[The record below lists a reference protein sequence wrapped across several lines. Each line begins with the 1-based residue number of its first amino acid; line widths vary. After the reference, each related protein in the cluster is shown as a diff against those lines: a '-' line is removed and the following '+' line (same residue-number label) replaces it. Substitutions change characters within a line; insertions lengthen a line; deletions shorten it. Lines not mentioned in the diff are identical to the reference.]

1 MADRP
6 MKVGMRVEVAGKGL
20 VGTVA
25 YVGTTMFASGKWIGV
40 VLDEKKGKNN
50 GTVQGKKYFNC
61 DDGFG
66 IFVRQSQLNVLEDQ
80 SGGSASTPSTPSQ
93 EEKSVAKRTPG
104 SRAPRP
110 RSTAFETPRASRGSR
125 ENLERQP
132 FRFKSIPQRKTPSS
146 SSKTPARSASSSE
159 LKTSKTANSDQPKKS
174 KKSPTSS
181 NLEETIK
188 EMKSPTQPS
197 KDSAKSKESTP
208 LSTPASTPVGPTG
221 PTQAEMDEKDRE
233 IGELKA
239 KNKDLEEKLDTIK
252 VKRLEDKG
260 KLKEFEKSKIEI
272 QKLQEFKSKMQEAKN
287 DLEKQLKEAKKEAK
301 EALDAKEQFEEE
313 MKDVTETIEIATLDK
328 EMAEEKCEAQ
338 QMEIDQLKEKLDE
351 AQTDLELLKN
361 EIATSGTE
369 GAATSFQVKQMEEQN
384 NRLRDAL
391 VKMRDLSQ
399 SEKQENQKLQKEI
412 DKSNS
417 QLKTLSQ
424 QKEKLSKAVEEAEAT
439 VDELKEQVDAALG
452 AEEMVEHLT
461 ERNLQQEERIQELEE
476 QVGDLEA
483 MHEMDEEMQESARDN
498 EIEMREEIDM
508 ANSKVREFQRKLEA
522 SQEMIADL
530 QQTINKYRDL
540 TTQLREKNEDLA
552 EQTAEMGKQE
562 PTTPVETFDFKTKFA
577 EVKAHAKQIDM
588 ELRKLEVQQANQH
601 VNLLCAFMPDNFH
614 RRGGDHDCI
623 QVLLLIPRMVC
634 KAQLLADQVR
644 DKHIDSIEE
653 QLYGPEGGDDDDD
666 EGDSQFEIPQ
676 GGLDRAQVVRSHVGE
691 QLGFANHLIY
701 SLAIFQSI
709 LHKYDKALNSCS
721 VELYMKVG
729 TLYPEMA
736 LHERALDHLIDL
748 LKKDQLDETVSMEAL
763 NKAIAFYQ
771 AARDYLESQ
780 KRPKHLY
787 SVHLMNEVVDC
798 TTLLGDHLRIT
809 SAAQDSVQTDL
820 NRLKV
825 LLHPGQETSDFAIL
839 LKDLETSNG
848 DCRQFAK
855 KIKRH
860 MPGEE
865 SSRTLSFGQ
874 EVHVQDSLADCA
886 KHLDRLVRCLQDIT
900 AGAMSQ
906 AALLGDNEGIQAK
919 KLEEL
924 AFKVSDQVYGK
935 DDTGPFEAMRMSFS
949 LLIIAMNKL
958 STAMMEGE
966 YDFQG
971 PPEPKD
977 TRPYAVHFL
986 RPSATG
992 PKPQPPVAIRAT
1004 KVKGEILDS
1013 EGMGLKLEDR
1023 ETVIR
1028 ELKKSLKIKSEELS
1042 ETNVRIGLLEK
1053 KLDNANKES
1062 DSKTEYLKVQLEETN
1077 EALRKKEE
1085 EFERTMDALQADIDS
1100 LEAEKAELKLRM
1112 NQMSKRSL
1120 LEGLTRHQ
1128 AAPSGIAAVVA
1139 GAASGSD
1146 VVPGDVSWGEG
1157 MGSPTS
1163 PVVPMTT
1170 GQTLVRDS
1178 PLLLQQ
1184 IDALKVALHHVK
1196 QENFRLQAQKMN
1208 AQLASL
1214 PPLKVPKKPTG
1225 LISRTGLVQVEG
1237 GGGDAAPSRNKL
1249 SELTR
1254 KTDKL
1259 LTDLFHMSACPK
1271 VVDIS
1276 QRKPGTVPV
1285 LEKATPAHQL
1295 AQSTARIQAMQ
1306 KAADQLHN
1314 EVQALV
1320 AAQHKGGQVK
1330 GDFAAFSS
1338 PELAKALEEK
1348 ENSICVGK
1356 ISLPSSEKG
1365 LFSVHLQPKHLREI
1379 HSKFIS

>member
-25 YVGTTMFASGKWIGV
+25 YIGTTMFASGKWVGV

-61 DDGFG
+61 DDGYG

-93 EEKSVAKRTPG
+93 EEKPVSKRTPG

-146 SSKTPARSASSSE
+146 SSKT
-159 LKTSKTANSDQPKKS
+159 SKTANSDQQTKKS

-197 KDSAKSKESTP
+197 KDSSKSKESTP
-208 LSTPASTPVGPTG
+208 LSTPASTPVGPT
-221 PTQAEMDEKDRE
+221 PAEMESANRE
-233 IGELKA
+233 IGELNA
-239 KNKDLEEKLDTIK
+239 KVKDLEEKLDTIK

-301 EALDAKEQFEEE
+301 EALDEKEQFEEE

-338 QMEIDQLKEKLDE
+338 QLEIDQLREKLEE

-412 DKSNS
+412 DKTNS
-417 QLKTLSQ
+417 QLKTLTQ
-424 QKEKLSKAVEEAEAT
+424 QKEKLSKEVEETEAT

-552 EQTAEMGKQE
+552 EQTAELGKQE

-644 DKHIDSIEE
+644 DKHESIQE
-653 QLYGPEGGDDDDD
+653 QLYGPE
-666 EGDSQFEIPQ
+666 EGEEGESQQFELPQ
-676 GGLDRAQVVRSHVGE
+676 GGLDRTQVVRSHVGE

-721 VELYMKVG
+721 MELYMKVG

-771 AARDYLESQ
+771 AARDYLEAQ

-992 PKPQPPVAIRAT
+992 PKPQPPVAIRAM

-1053 KLDNANKES
+1053 KLDNATKES

-1146 VVPGDVSWGEG
+1146 VVTGDVSWVEG
-1157 MGSPTS
+1157 VGSPTS

-1184 IDALKVALHHVK
+1184 IDVLKVALHHVK

-1214 PPLKVPKKPTG
+1214 PPLKVPKKPVG
-1225 LISRTGLVQVEG
+1225 LVSRTGLVQVEG
-1237 GGGDAAPSRNKL
+1237 GDAAPSRNKL
-1249 SELTR
+1249 GELTR

-1276 QRKPGTVPV
+1276 HRKPGTVPV
-1285 LEKATPAHQL
+1285 LEKSTPAHQL
-1295 AQSTARIQAMQ
+1295 AQNTARIQAMQ

-1320 AAQHKGGQVK
+1320 AAQRKGGQVK
-1330 GDFAAFSS
+1330 GDFAAFAS
-1338 PELAKALEEK
+1338 PELAKAMEEK
-1348 ENSICVGK
+1348 ENSVCVGRV
-1356 ISLPSSEKG
+1356 SLPSSEKG
-1365 LFSVHLQPKHLREI
+1365 LFSVHLHPKHLREI

>member
-25 YVGTTMFASGKWIGV
+25 YIGTTMFASGKWVGV

-61 DDGFG
+61 DDGYG

-93 EEKSVAKRTPG
+93 EEKPVSKRTPG

-125 ENLERQP
+125 ENLE
-132 FRFKSIPQRKTPSS
+132 
-146 SSKTPARSASSSE
+146 
-159 LKTSKTANSDQPKKS
+159 
-174 KKSPTSS
+174 
-181 NLEETIK
+181 
-188 EMKSPTQPS
+188 
-197 KDSAKSKESTP
+197 ESTP
-208 LSTPASTPVGPTG
+208 LSTPASTPVGPT
-221 PTQAEMDEKDRE
+221 PAEMESANRE
-233 IGELKA
+233 IGELNA
-239 KNKDLEEKLDTIK
+239 KVKDLEEKLDTIK

-301 EALDAKEQFEEE
+301 EALDEKEQFEEE

-338 QMEIDQLKEKLDE
+338 QLEIDQLREKLEE

-412 DKSNS
+412 DKTNS
-417 QLKTLSQ
+417 QLKTLTQ
-424 QKEKLSKAVEEAEAT
+424 QKEKLSKEVEETEAT

-552 EQTAEMGKQE
+552 EQTAELGKQE

-644 DKHIDSIEE
+644 DKHESIQE
-653 QLYGPEGGDDDDD
+653 QLYGPE
-666 EGDSQFEIPQ
+666 EGEEGESQQFELPQ
-676 GGLDRAQVVRSHVGE
+676 GGLDRTQVVRSHVGE

-721 VELYMKVG
+721 MELYMKVG

-771 AARDYLESQ
+771 AARDYLEAQ

-992 PKPQPPVAIRAT
+992 PKPQPPVAIRAM

-1053 KLDNANKES
+1053 KLDNATKES

-1146 VVPGDVSWGEG
+1146 VVTGDVSWVEG
-1157 MGSPTS
+1157 VGSPTS

-1184 IDALKVALHHVK
+1184 IDVLKVALHHVK

-1214 PPLKVPKKPTG
+1214 PPLKVPKKPVG
-1225 LISRTGLVQVEG
+1225 LVSRTGLVQVEG
-1237 GGGDAAPSRNKL
+1237 GDAAPSRNKL
-1249 SELTR
+1249 GELTR

-1276 QRKPGTVPV
+1276 HRKPGTVPV
-1285 LEKATPAHQL
+1285 LEKSTPAHQL
-1295 AQSTARIQAMQ
+1295 AQNTARIQAMQ

-1320 AAQHKGGQVK
+1320 AAQRKGGQVK
-1330 GDFAAFSS
+1330 GDFAAFAS
-1338 PELAKALEEK
+1338 PELAKAMEEK
-1348 ENSICVGK
+1348 ENSVCVGRV
-1356 ISLPSSEKG
+1356 SLPSSEKG
-1365 LFSVHLQPKHLREI
+1365 LFSVHLHPKHLREI

>member
-25 YVGTTMFASGKWIGV
+25 YVGTTMFASGKWVGV

-61 DDGFG
+61 DDGYG

-93 EEKSVAKRTPG
+93 EEKSVSKRTPG
-104 SRAPRP
+104 AR
-110 RSTAFETPRASRGSR
+110 AFETPRASRGSR
-125 ENLERQP
+125 ENLE
-132 FRFKSIPQRKTPSS
+132 
-146 SSKTPARSASSSE
+146 
-159 LKTSKTANSDQPKKS
+159 
-174 KKSPTSS
+174 
-181 NLEETIK
+181 
-188 EMKSPTQPS
+188 
-197 KDSAKSKESTP
+197 ESTP
-208 LSTPASTPVGPTG
+208 LSTPVSTPVG
-221 PTQAEMDEKDRE
+221 PTQAEMDEKDRN
-233 IGELKA
+233 IGELTA
-239 KNKDLEEKLDTIK
+239 KVKDLEEKLDTIK

-272 QKLQEFKSKMQEAKN
+272 QKLLEFKSKMQEAKN

-338 QMEIDQLKEKLDE
+338 QLEVDQLRERLEE

-412 DKSNS
+412 DKNNS
-417 QLKTLSQ
+417 QLKTLTQ
-424 QKEKLSKAVEEAEAT
+424 QKEKLSKEVEEAEAT

-530 QQTINKYRDL
+530 QQTITKYRDL

-552 EQTAEMGKQE
+552 EQTAELGKQE

-644 DKHIDSIEE
+644 DK
-653 QLYGPEGGDDDDD
+653 
-666 EGDSQFEIPQ
+666 FEIPQ

-736 LHERALDHLIDL
+736 MHERALDHLIDL
-748 LKKDQLDETVSMEAL
+748 LKKDQLDETVSMESL

-771 AARDYLESQ
+771 
-780 KRPKHLY
+780 HLY

-874 EVHVQDSLADCA
+874 EVQDSLADCA

-971 PPEPKD
+971 PPEPK
-977 TRPYAVHFL
+977 
-986 RPSATG
+986 
-992 PKPQPPVAIRAT
+992 PQPPVAIRAT

-1053 KLDNANKES
+1053 KLDNATKES

-1085 EFERTMDALQADIDS
+1085 EFERTMDALQGDIDS
-1100 LEAEKAELKLRM
+1100 LEAEKAELKLRL

-1139 GAASGSD
+1139 GAASGSG
-1146 VVPGDVSWGEG
+1146 V
-1157 MGSPTS
+1157 GSPTS
-1163 PVVPMTT
+1163 GVVPMTT

-1184 IDALKVALHHVK
+1184 IDVLRVALHHVK

-1208 AQLASL
+1208 AQLAGL
-1214 PPLKVPKKPTG
+1214 PPLKVPKKPVG

-1249 SELTR
+1249 GELTR

-1276 QRKPGTVPV
+1276 HRKPGTVPV

-1295 AQSTARIQAMQ
+1295 AQNTARIQAMQ

-1320 AAQHKGGQVK
+1320 AAQRKGGQVK
-1330 GDFAAFSS
+1330 GDFAAFTS
-1338 PELAKALEEK
+1338 PELAKAMEEK
-1348 ENSICVGK
+1348 ENCVCVGRV
-1356 ISLPSSEKG
+1356 SLPSVEKG
-1365 LFSVHLQPKHLREI
+1365 LFSVQLQPKHLREI

>member
-644 DKHIDSIEE
+644 DK
-653 QLYGPEGGDDDDD
+653 
-666 EGDSQFEIPQ
+666 QFEIPQ

-771 AARDYLESQ
+771 
-780 KRPKHLY
+780 HLY

-874 EVHVQDSLADCA
+874 EVQDSLADCA

-971 PPEPKD
+971 PPE
-977 TRPYAVHFL
+977 
-986 RPSATG
+986 

-1139 GAASGSD
+1139 GAASGS
-1146 VVPGDVSWGEG
+1146 G

>member
-125 ENLERQP
+125 ENLE
-132 FRFKSIPQRKTPSS
+132 
-146 SSKTPARSASSSE
+146 
-159 LKTSKTANSDQPKKS
+159 TSKTANSDQPKKS

-188 EMKSPTQPS
+188 EM
-197 KDSAKSKESTP
+197 KESTP

-644 DKHIDSIEE
+644 DK
-653 QLYGPEGGDDDDD
+653 
-666 EGDSQFEIPQ
+666 FEIPQ

-771 AARDYLESQ
+771 
-780 KRPKHLY
+780 HLY

>member
-25 YVGTTMFASGKWIGV
+25 YVGTTMFASGKWVGV

-61 DDGFG
+61 DDGYG

-93 EEKSVAKRTPG
+93 EEKSVSKRTPG
-104 SRAPRP
+104 ARAPRP

-125 ENLERQP
+125 ENLE
-132 FRFKSIPQRKTPSS
+132 
-146 SSKTPARSASSSE
+146 
-159 LKTSKTANSDQPKKS
+159 TSKTANSDQQTKKS

-181 NLEETIK
+181 NLDETIK
-188 EMKSPTQPS
+188 EM
-197 KDSAKSKESTP
+197 KESTP
-208 LSTPASTPVGPTG
+208 LSTPVSTPVG
-221 PTQAEMDEKDRE
+221 PTQAEMDEKDRN
-233 IGELKA
+233 IGELTA
-239 KNKDLEEKLDTIK
+239 KVKDLEEKLDTIK

-272 QKLQEFKSKMQEAKN
+272 QKLLEFKSKMQEAKN

-338 QMEIDQLKEKLDE
+338 QLEVDQLRERLEE

-412 DKSNS
+412 DKNNS
-417 QLKTLSQ
+417 QLKTLTQ
-424 QKEKLSKAVEEAEAT
+424 QKEKLSKEVEEAEAT

-530 QQTINKYRDL
+530 QQTITKYRDL

-552 EQTAEMGKQE
+552 EQTAELGKQE

-644 DKHIDSIEE
+644 DK
-653 QLYGPEGGDDDDD
+653 
-666 EGDSQFEIPQ
+666 FEIPQ

-736 LHERALDHLIDL
+736 MHERALDHLIDL
-748 LKKDQLDETVSMEAL
+748 LKKDQLDETVSMESL

-771 AARDYLESQ
+771 
-780 KRPKHLY
+780 HLY

-1053 KLDNANKES
+1053 KLDNATKES

-1085 EFERTMDALQADIDS
+1085 EFERTMDALQGDIDS
-1100 LEAEKAELKLRM
+1100 LEAEKAELKLRL

-1146 VVPGDVSWGEG
+1146 VVTGDISWGEG
-1157 MGSPTS
+1157 VGSPTS
-1163 PVVPMTT
+1163 GVVPMTT

-1184 IDALKVALHHVK
+1184 IDVLRVALHHVK

-1208 AQLASL
+1208 AQLAGL
-1214 PPLKVPKKPTG
+1214 PPLKVPKKPVG

-1249 SELTR
+1249 GELTR

-1276 QRKPGTVPV
+1276 HRKPGTVPV

-1295 AQSTARIQAMQ
+1295 AQNTARIQAMQ

-1320 AAQHKGGQVK
+1320 AAQRKGGQVK
-1330 GDFAAFSS
+1330 GDFAAFTS
-1338 PELAKALEEK
+1338 PELAKAMEEK
-1348 ENSICVGK
+1348 ENCVCVGRV
-1356 ISLPSSEKG
+1356 SLPSVEKG
-1365 LFSVHLQPKHLREI
+1365 LFSVQLQPKHLREI

>member
-666 EGDSQFEIPQ
+666 EGDSQQFEIPQ

-771 AARDYLESQ
+771 
-780 KRPKHLY
+780 HLY

-874 EVHVQDSLADCA
+874 EVQDSLADCA

>member
-125 ENLERQP
+125 ENLE
-132 FRFKSIPQRKTPSS
+132 SIPQRKTPSS

-666 EGDSQFEIPQ
+666 EGDSQQFEIPQ

>member
-125 ENLERQP
+125 ENLE
-132 FRFKSIPQRKTPSS
+132 SIPQRKTPSS
-146 SSKTPARSASSSE
+146 S
-159 LKTSKTANSDQPKKS
+159 
-174 KKSPTSS
+174 
-181 NLEETIK
+181 
-188 EMKSPTQPS
+188 
-197 KDSAKSKESTP
+197 SKESTP

-452 AEEMVEHLT
+452 AEEMVDAALGAEEMVEHLT

-530 QQTINKYRDL
+530 QQTITKYRDL

-644 DKHIDSIEE
+644 DK
-653 QLYGPEGGDDDDD
+653 
-666 EGDSQFEIPQ
+666 FEIPQ

-874 EVHVQDSLADCA
+874 EVQDSLADCA

-971 PPEPKD
+971 PPE
-977 TRPYAVHFL
+977 
-986 RPSATG
+986 

-1139 GAASGSD
+1139 GAASGS
-1146 VVPGDVSWGEG
+1146 G

-1214 PPLKVPKKPTG
+1214 PPLKVPKKPIG

>member
-125 ENLERQP
+125 ENLE
-132 FRFKSIPQRKTPSS
+132 SIPQRKTPSS
-146 SSKTPARSASSSE
+146 S
-159 LKTSKTANSDQPKKS
+159 
-174 KKSPTSS
+174 
-181 NLEETIK
+181 
-188 EMKSPTQPS
+188 
-197 KDSAKSKESTP
+197 SKESTP

-530 QQTINKYRDL
+530 QQTITKYRDL

-644 DKHIDSIEE
+644 DK
-653 QLYGPEGGDDDDD
+653 
-666 EGDSQFEIPQ
+666 QFEIPQ

-736 LHERALDHLIDL
+736 QHERALDHLIDL

>member
-104 SRAPRP
+104 SRA
-110 RSTAFETPRASRGSR
+110 FETPRASRGSR
-125 ENLERQP
+125 ENLE
-132 FRFKSIPQRKTPSS
+132 
-146 SSKTPARSASSSE
+146 
-159 LKTSKTANSDQPKKS
+159 TSKTANSDQPKKS

-188 EMKSPTQPS
+188 EM
-197 KDSAKSKESTP
+197 KESTP

-644 DKHIDSIEE
+644 DK
-653 QLYGPEGGDDDDD
+653 
-666 EGDSQFEIPQ
+666 FEIPQ

-771 AARDYLESQ
+771 
-780 KRPKHLY
+780 HLY

-874 EVHVQDSLADCA
+874 EVQDSLADCA

-971 PPEPKD
+971 PPE
-977 TRPYAVHFL
+977 
-986 RPSATG
+986 

-1139 GAASGSD
+1139 GAASGS
-1146 VVPGDVSWGEG
+1146 G

>member
-25 YVGTTMFASGKWIGV
+25 YVGTTMFASGKWVGV

-61 DDGFG
+61 DDGYG

-93 EEKSVAKRTPG
+93 EEKSVSKRTPG
-104 SRAPRP
+104 ARAPRP

-125 ENLERQP
+125 ENLE
-132 FRFKSIPQRKTPSS
+132 SIPQRKTPSS
-146 SSKTPARSASSSE
+146 SSKPPTRSASSTE
-159 LKTSKTANSDQPKKS
+159 LKTSKTANSDQQTKKS

-181 NLEETIK
+181 NLDETIK
-188 EMKSPTQPS
+188 EM
-197 KDSAKSKESTP
+197 KESTP
-208 LSTPASTPVGPTG
+208 LSTPVSTPVG
-221 PTQAEMDEKDRE
+221 PTQAEMDEKDRN
-233 IGELKA
+233 IGELTA
-239 KNKDLEEKLDTIK
+239 KVKDLEEKLDTIK

-272 QKLQEFKSKMQEAKN
+272 QKLLEFKSKMQEAKN

-338 QMEIDQLKEKLDE
+338 QLEVDQLRERLEE

-412 DKSNS
+412 DKNNS
-417 QLKTLSQ
+417 QLKTLTQ
-424 QKEKLSKAVEEAEAT
+424 QKEKLSKEVEEAEAT

-530 QQTINKYRDL
+530 QQTITKYRDL

-552 EQTAEMGKQE
+552 EQTAELGKQE

-644 DKHIDSIEE
+644 DK
-653 QLYGPEGGDDDDD
+653 
-666 EGDSQFEIPQ
+666 FEIPQ

-736 LHERALDHLIDL
+736 MHERALDHLIDL
-748 LKKDQLDETVSMEAL
+748 LKKDQLDETVSMESL

-771 AARDYLESQ
+771 
-780 KRPKHLY
+780 HLY

-971 PPEPKD
+971 PPEPK
-977 TRPYAVHFL
+977 
-986 RPSATG
+986 
-992 PKPQPPVAIRAT
+992 PQPPVAIRAT

-1053 KLDNANKES
+1053 KLDNATKES

-1085 EFERTMDALQADIDS
+1085 EFERTMDALQGDIDS
-1100 LEAEKAELKLRM
+1100 LEAEKAELKLRL

-1146 VVPGDVSWGEG
+1146 VVTGDISWGEG
-1157 MGSPTS
+1157 VGSPTS
-1163 PVVPMTT
+1163 GVVPMTT

-1184 IDALKVALHHVK
+1184 IDVLRVALHHVK

-1208 AQLASL
+1208 AQLAGL
-1214 PPLKVPKKPTG
+1214 PPLKVPKKPVG

-1249 SELTR
+1249 GELTR

-1276 QRKPGTVPV
+1276 HRKPGTVPV

-1295 AQSTARIQAMQ
+1295 AQNTARIQAMQ

-1320 AAQHKGGQVK
+1320 AAQRKGGQVK
-1330 GDFAAFSS
+1330 GDFAAFTS
-1338 PELAKALEEK
+1338 PELAKAMEEK
-1348 ENSICVGK
+1348 ENCVCVGRV
-1356 ISLPSSEKG
+1356 SLPSVEKG
-1365 LFSVHLQPKHLREI
+1365 LFSVQLQPKHLREI

>member
-644 DKHIDSIEE
+644 DK
-653 QLYGPEGGDDDDD
+653 
-666 EGDSQFEIPQ
+666 FEIPQ

-771 AARDYLESQ
+771 
-780 KRPKHLY
+780 HLY

-874 EVHVQDSLADCA
+874 EVQDSLADCA

-971 PPEPKD
+971 PPE
-977 TRPYAVHFL
+977 
-986 RPSATG
+986 

-1139 GAASGSD
+1139 GAASGS
-1146 VVPGDVSWGEG
+1146 G

>member
-125 ENLERQP
+125 ENLE
-132 FRFKSIPQRKTPSS
+132 SIPQRKTPSS

-188 EMKSPTQPS
+188 EM
-197 KDSAKSKESTP
+197 KESTP

-644 DKHIDSIEE
+644 DK
-653 QLYGPEGGDDDDD
+653 
-666 EGDSQFEIPQ
+666 FEIPQ

-771 AARDYLESQ
+771 
-780 KRPKHLY
+780 HLY

-971 PPEPKD
+971 PPE
-977 TRPYAVHFL
+977 
-986 RPSATG
+986 

>member
-666 EGDSQFEIPQ
+666 EGDSQQFEIPQ

-971 PPEPKD
+971 PPE
-977 TRPYAVHFL
+977 
-986 RPSATG
+986 

>member
-104 SRAPRP
+104 SRA
-110 RSTAFETPRASRGSR
+110 FETPRASRGSR
-125 ENLERQP
+125 ENLE
-132 FRFKSIPQRKTPSS
+132 SIPQRKTPSS
-146 SSKTPARSASSSE
+146 S
-159 LKTSKTANSDQPKKS
+159 
-174 KKSPTSS
+174 
-181 NLEETIK
+181 
-188 EMKSPTQPS
+188 
-197 KDSAKSKESTP
+197 SKESTP

-644 DKHIDSIEE
+644 DK
-653 QLYGPEGGDDDDD
+653 
-666 EGDSQFEIPQ
+666 FEIPQ

-771 AARDYLESQ
+771 
-780 KRPKHLY
+780 HLY

>member
-188 EMKSPTQPS
+188 EM
-197 KDSAKSKESTP
+197 KESTP

-644 DKHIDSIEE
+644 DK
-653 QLYGPEGGDDDDD
+653 
-666 EGDSQFEIPQ
+666 QFEIPQ

-771 AARDYLESQ
+771 
-780 KRPKHLY
+780 HLY

-874 EVHVQDSLADCA
+874 EVQDSLADCA

-971 PPEPKD
+971 PPE
-977 TRPYAVHFL
+977 
-986 RPSATG
+986 

>member
-125 ENLERQP
+125 ENLE
-132 FRFKSIPQRKTPSS
+132 
-146 SSKTPARSASSSE
+146 
-159 LKTSKTANSDQPKKS
+159 TSKTANSDQPKKS

-188 EMKSPTQPS
+188 EM
-197 KDSAKSKESTP
+197 KESTP

-644 DKHIDSIEE
+644 DK
-653 QLYGPEGGDDDDD
+653 
-666 EGDSQFEIPQ
+666 FEIPQ

-771 AARDYLESQ
+771 
-780 KRPKHLY
+780 HLY

-874 EVHVQDSLADCA
+874 EVQDSLADCA

-971 PPEPKD
+971 PPE
-977 TRPYAVHFL
+977 
-986 RPSATG
+986 

-1139 GAASGSD
+1139 GAASGS
-1146 VVPGDVSWGEG
+1146 G

>member
-25 YVGTTMFASGKWIGV
+25 YVGTTMFASGKWVGV

-61 DDGFG
+61 DDGYG

-93 EEKSVAKRTPG
+93 EEKSVSKRTPG
-104 SRAPRP
+104 ARAPRP

-125 ENLERQP
+125 ENLE
-132 FRFKSIPQRKTPSS
+132 
-146 SSKTPARSASSSE
+146 
-159 LKTSKTANSDQPKKS
+159 TSKTANSDQQTKKS

-181 NLEETIK
+181 NLDETIK
-188 EMKSPTQPS
+188 EM
-197 KDSAKSKESTP
+197 KESTP
-208 LSTPASTPVGPTG
+208 LSTPVSTPVG
-221 PTQAEMDEKDRE
+221 PTQAEMDEKDRN
-233 IGELKA
+233 IGELTA
-239 KNKDLEEKLDTIK
+239 KVKDLEEKLDTIK

-272 QKLQEFKSKMQEAKN
+272 QKLLEFKSKMQEAKN

-338 QMEIDQLKEKLDE
+338 QLEVDQLRERLEE

-412 DKSNS
+412 DKNNS
-417 QLKTLSQ
+417 QLKTLTQ
-424 QKEKLSKAVEEAEAT
+424 QKEKLSKEVEEAEAT

-530 QQTINKYRDL
+530 QQTITKYRDL

-552 EQTAEMGKQE
+552 EQTAELGKQE

-644 DKHIDSIEE
+644 DK
-653 QLYGPEGGDDDDD
+653 
-666 EGDSQFEIPQ
+666 FEIPQ

-736 LHERALDHLIDL
+736 MHERALDHLIDL
-748 LKKDQLDETVSMEAL
+748 LKKDQLDETVSMESL

-771 AARDYLESQ
+771 
-780 KRPKHLY
+780 HLY

-874 EVHVQDSLADCA
+874 EVQDSLADCA

-1053 KLDNANKES
+1053 KLDNATKES

-1085 EFERTMDALQADIDS
+1085 EFERTMDALQGDIDS
-1100 LEAEKAELKLRM
+1100 LEAEKAELKLRL

-1146 VVPGDVSWGEG
+1146 VVTGDISWGEG
-1157 MGSPTS
+1157 VGSPTS
-1163 PVVPMTT
+1163 GVVPMTT

-1184 IDALKVALHHVK
+1184 IDVLRVALHHVK

-1208 AQLASL
+1208 AQLAGL
-1214 PPLKVPKKPTG
+1214 PPLKVPKKPVG

-1249 SELTR
+1249 GELTR

-1276 QRKPGTVPV
+1276 HRKPGTVPV

-1295 AQSTARIQAMQ
+1295 AQNTARIQAMQ

-1320 AAQHKGGQVK
+1320 AAQRKGGQVK
-1330 GDFAAFSS
+1330 GDFAAFTS
-1338 PELAKALEEK
+1338 PELAKAMEEK
-1348 ENSICVGK
+1348 ENCVCVGRV
-1356 ISLPSSEKG
+1356 SLPSVEKG
-1365 LFSVHLQPKHLREI
+1365 LFSVQLQPKHLREI

>member
-25 YVGTTMFASGKWIGV
+25 YVGTTMFASGKWVGV

-61 DDGFG
+61 DDGYG

-93 EEKSVAKRTPG
+93 EEKSVSKRTPG
-104 SRAPRP
+104 AR
-110 RSTAFETPRASRGSR
+110 AFETPRASRGSR
-125 ENLERQP
+125 ENLE
-132 FRFKSIPQRKTPSS
+132 SIPQRKTPSS
-146 SSKTPARSASSSE
+146 SSKPPTRSASSTE
-159 LKTSKTANSDQPKKS
+159 LKTSKTANSDQQTKKS

-181 NLEETIK
+181 NLDETIK

-197 KDSAKSKESTP
+197 KDSSKSKESTP
-208 LSTPASTPVGPTG
+208 LSTPVSTPVG
-221 PTQAEMDEKDRE
+221 PTQAEMDEKDRN
-233 IGELKA
+233 IGELTA
-239 KNKDLEEKLDTIK
+239 KVKDLEEKLDTIK

-272 QKLQEFKSKMQEAKN
+272 QKLLEFKSKMQEAKN

-338 QMEIDQLKEKLDE
+338 QLEVDQLRERLEE

-412 DKSNS
+412 DKNNS
-417 QLKTLSQ
+417 QLKTLTQ
-424 QKEKLSKAVEEAEAT
+424 QKEKLSKEVEEAEAT

-530 QQTINKYRDL
+530 QQTITKYRDL

-552 EQTAEMGKQE
+552 EQTAELGKQE

-644 DKHIDSIEE
+644 DK
-653 QLYGPEGGDDDDD
+653 
-666 EGDSQFEIPQ
+666 FEIPQ

-736 LHERALDHLIDL
+736 MHERALDHLIDL
-748 LKKDQLDETVSMEAL
+748 LKKDQLDETVSMESL

-771 AARDYLESQ
+771 AARDYLEAQ

-874 EVHVQDSLADCA
+874 EVQDSLADCA

-971 PPEPKD
+971 PPEPK
-977 TRPYAVHFL
+977 
-986 RPSATG
+986 
-992 PKPQPPVAIRAT
+992 PQPPVAIRAT

-1053 KLDNANKES
+1053 KLDNATKES

-1085 EFERTMDALQADIDS
+1085 EFERTMDALQGDIDS
-1100 LEAEKAELKLRM
+1100 LEAEKAELKLRL

-1146 VVPGDVSWGEG
+1146 VVTGDISWGEG
-1157 MGSPTS
+1157 VGSPTS
-1163 PVVPMTT
+1163 GVVPMTT

-1184 IDALKVALHHVK
+1184 IDVLRVALHHVK

-1208 AQLASL
+1208 AQLAGL
-1214 PPLKVPKKPTG
+1214 PPLKVPKKPVG

-1249 SELTR
+1249 GELTR

-1276 QRKPGTVPV
+1276 HRKPGTVPV

-1295 AQSTARIQAMQ
+1295 AQNTARIQAMQ

-1320 AAQHKGGQVK
+1320 AAQRKGGQVK
-1330 GDFAAFSS
+1330 GDFAAFTS
-1338 PELAKALEEK
+1338 PELAKAMEEK
-1348 ENSICVGK
+1348 ENCVCVGRV
-1356 ISLPSSEKG
+1356 SLPSVEKG
-1365 LFSVHLQPKHLREI
+1365 LFSVQLQPKHLREI

>member
-666 EGDSQFEIPQ
+666 EGDSQQFEIPQ

-874 EVHVQDSLADCA
+874 EVQDSLADCA

-971 PPEPKD
+971 PPE
-977 TRPYAVHFL
+977 
-986 RPSATG
+986 

>member
-25 YVGTTMFASGKWIGV
+25 YIGTTMFASGKWVGV

-61 DDGFG
+61 DDGYG

-93 EEKSVAKRTPG
+93 EEKPVSKRTPG
-104 SRAPRP
+104 SR
-110 RSTAFETPRASRGSR
+110 AFETPRASRGSR
-125 ENLERQP
+125 ENLE
-132 FRFKSIPQRKTPSS
+132 
-146 SSKTPARSASSSE
+146 
-159 LKTSKTANSDQPKKS
+159 
-174 KKSPTSS
+174 
-181 NLEETIK
+181 
-188 EMKSPTQPS
+188 SPTQPS
-197 KDSAKSKESTP
+197 KDSSKSKESTP
-208 LSTPASTPVGPTG
+208 LSTPASTPVGPT
-221 PTQAEMDEKDRE
+221 PAEMESANRE
-233 IGELKA
+233 IGELNA
-239 KNKDLEEKLDTIK
+239 KVKDLEEKLDTIK

-301 EALDAKEQFEEE
+301 EALDEKEQFEEE

-338 QMEIDQLKEKLDE
+338 QLEIDQLREKLEE

-412 DKSNS
+412 DKTNS
-417 QLKTLSQ
+417 QLKTLTQ
-424 QKEKLSKAVEEAEAT
+424 QKEKLSKEVEETEAT

-552 EQTAEMGKQE
+552 EQTAELGKQE

-644 DKHIDSIEE
+644 DKHESIQE
-653 QLYGPEGGDDDDD
+653 QLYGPE
-666 EGDSQFEIPQ
+666 EGEEGESQQFELPQ
-676 GGLDRAQVVRSHVGE
+676 GGLDRTQVVRSHVGE

-721 VELYMKVG
+721 MELYMKVG

-771 AARDYLESQ
+771 AARDYLEAQ

-992 PKPQPPVAIRAT
+992 PKPQPPVAIRAM

-1053 KLDNANKES
+1053 KLDNATKES

-1146 VVPGDVSWGEG
+1146 VVTGDVSWVEG
-1157 MGSPTS
+1157 VGSPTS

-1184 IDALKVALHHVK
+1184 IDVLKVALHHVK

-1214 PPLKVPKKPTG
+1214 PPLKVPKKPVG
-1225 LISRTGLVQVEG
+1225 LVSRTGLVQVEG
-1237 GGGDAAPSRNKL
+1237 GDAAPSRNKL
-1249 SELTR
+1249 GELTR

-1276 QRKPGTVPV
+1276 HRKPGTVPV
-1285 LEKATPAHQL
+1285 LEKSTPAHQL
-1295 AQSTARIQAMQ
+1295 AQNTARIQAMQ

-1320 AAQHKGGQVK
+1320 AAQRKGGQVK
-1330 GDFAAFSS
+1330 GDFAAFAS
-1338 PELAKALEEK
+1338 PELAKAMEEK
-1348 ENSICVGK
+1348 ENSVCVGRV
-1356 ISLPSSEKG
+1356 SLPSSEKG
-1365 LFSVHLQPKHLREI
+1365 LFSVHLHPKHLREI

>member
-104 SRAPRP
+104 SRA
-110 RSTAFETPRASRGSR
+110 FETPRASRGSR
-125 ENLERQP
+125 ENLE
-132 FRFKSIPQRKTPSS
+132 SIPQRKTPSS
-146 SSKTPARSASSSE
+146 S
-159 LKTSKTANSDQPKKS
+159 
-174 KKSPTSS
+174 
-181 NLEETIK
+181 
-188 EMKSPTQPS
+188 
-197 KDSAKSKESTP
+197 SKESTP

-771 AARDYLESQ
+771 
-780 KRPKHLY
+780 HLY

-874 EVHVQDSLADCA
+874 EVQDSLADCA

-971 PPEPKD
+971 PPE
-977 TRPYAVHFL
+977 
-986 RPSATG
+986 

-1139 GAASGSD
+1139 GAASGS
-1146 VVPGDVSWGEG
+1146 G

>member
-25 YVGTTMFASGKWIGV
+25 YVGTTMFASGKWVGV

-61 DDGFG
+61 DDGYG

-93 EEKSVAKRTPG
+93 EEKSVSKRTPG
-104 SRAPRP
+104 ARAPRP

-125 ENLERQP
+125 ENLE
-132 FRFKSIPQRKTPSS
+132 SIPQRKTPSS
-146 SSKTPARSASSSE
+146 SSKPPTRSASSTE
-159 LKTSKTANSDQPKKS
+159 LKTSKTANSDQQTKKS

-181 NLEETIK
+181 NLDETIK
-188 EMKSPTQPS
+188 EM
-197 KDSAKSKESTP
+197 KESTP
-208 LSTPASTPVGPTG
+208 LSTPVSTPVG
-221 PTQAEMDEKDRE
+221 PTQAEMDEKDRN
-233 IGELKA
+233 IGELTA
-239 KNKDLEEKLDTIK
+239 KVKDLEEKLDTIK

-272 QKLQEFKSKMQEAKN
+272 QKLLEFKSKMQEAKN

-338 QMEIDQLKEKLDE
+338 QLEVDQLRERLEE

-412 DKSNS
+412 DKNNS
-417 QLKTLSQ
+417 QLKTLTQ
-424 QKEKLSKAVEEAEAT
+424 QKEKLSKEVEEAEAT

-530 QQTINKYRDL
+530 QQTITKYRDL

-552 EQTAEMGKQE
+552 EQTAELGKQE

-644 DKHIDSIEE
+644 DK
-653 QLYGPEGGDDDDD
+653 
-666 EGDSQFEIPQ
+666 FEIPQ

-736 LHERALDHLIDL
+736 MHERALDHLIDL
-748 LKKDQLDETVSMEAL
+748 LKKDQLDETVSMESL

-771 AARDYLESQ
+771 
-780 KRPKHLY
+780 HLY

-1053 KLDNANKES
+1053 KLDNATKES

-1085 EFERTMDALQADIDS
+1085 EFERTMDALQGDIDS
-1100 LEAEKAELKLRM
+1100 LEAEKAELKLRL

-1146 VVPGDVSWGEG
+1146 VVTGDISWGEG
-1157 MGSPTS
+1157 VGSPTS
-1163 PVVPMTT
+1163 GVVPMTT

-1184 IDALKVALHHVK
+1184 IDVLRVALHHVK

-1208 AQLASL
+1208 AQLAGL
-1214 PPLKVPKKPTG
+1214 PPLKVPKKPVG

-1249 SELTR
+1249 GELTR

-1276 QRKPGTVPV
+1276 HRKPGTVPV

-1295 AQSTARIQAMQ
+1295 AQNTARIQAMQ

-1320 AAQHKGGQVK
+1320 AAQRKGGQVK
-1330 GDFAAFSS
+1330 GDFAAFTS
-1338 PELAKALEEK
+1338 PELAKAMEEK
-1348 ENSICVGK
+1348 ENCVCVGRV
-1356 ISLPSSEKG
+1356 SLPSVEKG
-1365 LFSVHLQPKHLREI
+1365 LFSVQLQPKHLREI

>member
-25 YVGTTMFASGKWIGV
+25 YVGTTMFASGKWVGV

-61 DDGFG
+61 DDGYG

-93 EEKSVAKRTPG
+93 EEKSVSKRTPG
-104 SRAPRP
+104 ARAPRP

-125 ENLERQP
+125 ENLE
-132 FRFKSIPQRKTPSS
+132 SIPQRKTPSS
-146 SSKTPARSASSSE
+146 SSKPPTRSASSTE
-159 LKTSKTANSDQPKKS
+159 LKTSKTANSDQQTKKS

-181 NLEETIK
+181 NLDETIK

-197 KDSAKSKESTP
+197 KDSSKSKESTP
-208 LSTPASTPVGPTG
+208 LSTPVSTPVG
-221 PTQAEMDEKDRE
+221 PTQAEMDEKDRN
-233 IGELKA
+233 IGELTA
-239 KNKDLEEKLDTIK
+239 KVKDLEEKLDTIK

-272 QKLQEFKSKMQEAKN
+272 QKLLEFKSKMQEAKN

-338 QMEIDQLKEKLDE
+338 QLEVDQLRERLEE

-412 DKSNS
+412 DKNNS
-417 QLKTLSQ
+417 QLKTLTQ
-424 QKEKLSKAVEEAEAT
+424 QKEKLSKEVEEAEAT

-530 QQTINKYRDL
+530 QQTITKYRDL

-552 EQTAEMGKQE
+552 EQTAELGKQE

-644 DKHIDSIEE
+644 DK
-653 QLYGPEGGDDDDD
+653 
-666 EGDSQFEIPQ
+666 FEIPQ

-736 LHERALDHLIDL
+736 MHERALDHLIDL
-748 LKKDQLDETVSMEAL
+748 LKKDQLDETVSMESL

-771 AARDYLESQ
+771 
-780 KRPKHLY
+780 HLY

-971 PPEPKD
+971 PPEPK
-977 TRPYAVHFL
+977 
-986 RPSATG
+986 
-992 PKPQPPVAIRAT
+992 PQPPVAIRAT

-1053 KLDNANKES
+1053 KLDNATKES

-1085 EFERTMDALQADIDS
+1085 EFERTMDALQGDIDS
-1100 LEAEKAELKLRM
+1100 LEAEKAELKLRL

-1146 VVPGDVSWGEG
+1146 VVTGDISWGEG
-1157 MGSPTS
+1157 VGSPTS
-1163 PVVPMTT
+1163 GVVPMTT

-1184 IDALKVALHHVK
+1184 IDVLRVALHHVK

-1208 AQLASL
+1208 AQLAGL
-1214 PPLKVPKKPTG
+1214 PPLKVPKKPVG

-1249 SELTR
+1249 GELTR

-1276 QRKPGTVPV
+1276 HRKPGTVPV

-1295 AQSTARIQAMQ
+1295 AQNTARIQAMQ

-1320 AAQHKGGQVK
+1320 AAQRKGGQVK
-1330 GDFAAFSS
+1330 GDFAAFTS
-1338 PELAKALEEK
+1338 PELAKAMEEK
-1348 ENSICVGK
+1348 ENCVCVGRV
-1356 ISLPSSEKG
+1356 SLPSVEKG
-1365 LFSVHLQPKHLREI
+1365 LFSVQLQPKHLREI

>member
-104 SRAPRP
+104 SRA
-110 RSTAFETPRASRGSR
+110 FETPRASRGSR
-125 ENLERQP
+125 ENLE
-132 FRFKSIPQRKTPSS
+132 SIPQRKTPSS
-146 SSKTPARSASSSE
+146 S
-159 LKTSKTANSDQPKKS
+159 
-174 KKSPTSS
+174 
-181 NLEETIK
+181 
-188 EMKSPTQPS
+188 
-197 KDSAKSKESTP
+197 SKESTP

-644 DKHIDSIEE
+644 DK
-653 QLYGPEGGDDDDD
+653 
-666 EGDSQFEIPQ
+666 FEIPQ

-771 AARDYLESQ
+771 
-780 KRPKHLY
+780 HLY

-874 EVHVQDSLADCA
+874 EVQDSLADCA

-971 PPEPKD
+971 PPE
-977 TRPYAVHFL
+977 
-986 RPSATG
+986 

-1139 GAASGSD
+1139 GAASGS
-1146 VVPGDVSWGEG
+1146 G

>member
-644 DKHIDSIEE
+644 DK
-653 QLYGPEGGDDDDD
+653 
-666 EGDSQFEIPQ
+666 FEIPQ

-771 AARDYLESQ
+771 
-780 KRPKHLY
+780 HLY

-874 EVHVQDSLADCA
+874 EVQDSLADCA

>member
-125 ENLERQP
+125 ENLE
-132 FRFKSIPQRKTPSS
+132 SIPQRKTPSS

-188 EMKSPTQPS
+188 EM
-197 KDSAKSKESTP
+197 KESTP

-644 DKHIDSIEE
+644 DK
-653 QLYGPEGGDDDDD
+653 
-666 EGDSQFEIPQ
+666 FEIPQ

-771 AARDYLESQ
+771 
-780 KRPKHLY
+780 HLY

-971 PPEPKD
+971 PPEPK
-977 TRPYAVHFL
+977 
-986 RPSATG
+986 
-992 PKPQPPVAIRAT
+992 PQPPVAIRAT

-1139 GAASGSD
+1139 GAASGS
-1146 VVPGDVSWGEG
+1146 G

>member
-25 YVGTTMFASGKWIGV
+25 YIGTTMFASGKWVGV

-61 DDGFG
+61 DDGYG

-93 EEKSVAKRTPG
+93 EEKPVSKRTPG

-125 ENLERQP
+125 ENLE
-132 FRFKSIPQRKTPSS
+132 
-146 SSKTPARSASSSE
+146 
-159 LKTSKTANSDQPKKS
+159 
-174 KKSPTSS
+174 
-181 NLEETIK
+181 
-188 EMKSPTQPS
+188 SPTQPS
-197 KDSAKSKESTP
+197 KDSSKSKESTP
-208 LSTPASTPVGPTG
+208 LSTPASTPVGPT
-221 PTQAEMDEKDRE
+221 PAEMESANRE
-233 IGELKA
+233 IGELNA
-239 KNKDLEEKLDTIK
+239 KVKDLEEKLDTIK

-301 EALDAKEQFEEE
+301 EALDEKEQFEEE

-338 QMEIDQLKEKLDE
+338 QLEIDQLREKLEE

-412 DKSNS
+412 DKTNS
-417 QLKTLSQ
+417 QLKTLTQ
-424 QKEKLSKAVEEAEAT
+424 QKEKLSKEVEETEAT

-552 EQTAEMGKQE
+552 EQTAELGKQE

-644 DKHIDSIEE
+644 DKHESIQE
-653 QLYGPEGGDDDDD
+653 QLYGPE
-666 EGDSQFEIPQ
+666 EGEEGESQQFELPQ
-676 GGLDRAQVVRSHVGE
+676 GGLDRTQVVRSHVGE

-721 VELYMKVG
+721 MELYMKVG

-771 AARDYLESQ
+771 AARDYLEAQ

-992 PKPQPPVAIRAT
+992 PKPQPPVAIRAM

-1053 KLDNANKES
+1053 KLDNATKES

-1146 VVPGDVSWGEG
+1146 VVTGDVSWVEG
-1157 MGSPTS
+1157 VGSPTS

-1184 IDALKVALHHVK
+1184 IDVLKVALHHVK

-1214 PPLKVPKKPTG
+1214 PPLKVPKKPVG
-1225 LISRTGLVQVEG
+1225 LVSRTGLVQVEG
-1237 GGGDAAPSRNKL
+1237 GDAAPSRNKL
-1249 SELTR
+1249 GELTR

-1276 QRKPGTVPV
+1276 HRKPGTVPV
-1285 LEKATPAHQL
+1285 LEKSTPAHQL
-1295 AQSTARIQAMQ
+1295 AQNTARIQAMQ

-1320 AAQHKGGQVK
+1320 AAQRKGGQVK
-1330 GDFAAFSS
+1330 GDFAAFAS
-1338 PELAKALEEK
+1338 PELAKAMEEK
-1348 ENSICVGK
+1348 ENSVCVGRV
-1356 ISLPSSEKG
+1356 SLPSSEKG
-1365 LFSVHLQPKHLREI
+1365 LFSVHLHPKHLREI

>member
-25 YVGTTMFASGKWIGV
+25 YIGTTMFASGKWVGV

-61 DDGFG
+61 DDGYG

-93 EEKSVAKRTPG
+93 EEKPVSKRTPG
-104 SRAPRP
+104 SR
-110 RSTAFETPRASRGSR
+110 AFETPRASRGSR
-125 ENLERQP
+125 ENLE
-132 FRFKSIPQRKTPSS
+132 
-146 SSKTPARSASSSE
+146 
-159 LKTSKTANSDQPKKS
+159 TSKTANSDQQTKKS

-197 KDSAKSKESTP
+197 KDSSKSKESTP
-208 LSTPASTPVGPTG
+208 LSTPASTPVGPT
-221 PTQAEMDEKDRE
+221 PAEMESANRE
-233 IGELKA
+233 IGELNA
-239 KNKDLEEKLDTIK
+239 KVKDLEEKLDTIK

-301 EALDAKEQFEEE
+301 EALDEKEQFEEE

-338 QMEIDQLKEKLDE
+338 QLEIDQLREKLEE

-412 DKSNS
+412 DKTNS
-417 QLKTLSQ
+417 QLKTLTQ
-424 QKEKLSKAVEEAEAT
+424 QKEKLSKEVEETEAT

-552 EQTAEMGKQE
+552 EQTAELGKQE

-644 DKHIDSIEE
+644 DKHESIQE
-653 QLYGPEGGDDDDD
+653 QLYGPE
-666 EGDSQFEIPQ
+666 EGEEGESQQFELPQ
-676 GGLDRAQVVRSHVGE
+676 GGLDRTQVVRSHVGE

-721 VELYMKVG
+721 MELYMKVG

-771 AARDYLESQ
+771 AARDYLEAQ

-992 PKPQPPVAIRAT
+992 PKPQPPVAIRAM

-1053 KLDNANKES
+1053 KLDNATKES

-1146 VVPGDVSWGEG
+1146 VVTGDVSWVEG
-1157 MGSPTS
+1157 VGSPTS

-1184 IDALKVALHHVK
+1184 IDVLKVALHHVK

-1214 PPLKVPKKPTG
+1214 PPLKVPKKPVG
-1225 LISRTGLVQVEG
+1225 LVSRTGLVQVEG
-1237 GGGDAAPSRNKL
+1237 GDAAPSRNKL
-1249 SELTR
+1249 GELTR

-1276 QRKPGTVPV
+1276 HRKPGTVPV
-1285 LEKATPAHQL
+1285 LEKSTPAHQL
-1295 AQSTARIQAMQ
+1295 AQNTARIQAMQ

-1320 AAQHKGGQVK
+1320 AAQRKGGQVK
-1330 GDFAAFSS
+1330 GDFAAFAS
-1338 PELAKALEEK
+1338 PELAKAMEEK
-1348 ENSICVGK
+1348 ENSVCVGRV
-1356 ISLPSSEKG
+1356 SLPSSEKG
-1365 LFSVHLQPKHLREI
+1365 LFSVHLHPKHLREI

>member
-125 ENLERQP
+125 ENLE
-132 FRFKSIPQRKTPSS
+132 SIPQRKTPSS

-188 EMKSPTQPS
+188 EM
-197 KDSAKSKESTP
+197 KESTP

-644 DKHIDSIEE
+644 DK
-653 QLYGPEGGDDDDD
+653 
-666 EGDSQFEIPQ
+666 FEIPQ

-771 AARDYLESQ
+771 
-780 KRPKHLY
+780 HLY

-874 EVHVQDSLADCA
+874 EVQDSLADCA

-971 PPEPKD
+971 PPE
-977 TRPYAVHFL
+977 
-986 RPSATG
+986 

>member
-25 YVGTTMFASGKWIGV
+25 YIGTTMFASGKWVGV

-61 DDGFG
+61 DDGYG

-93 EEKSVAKRTPG
+93 EEKPVSKRTPG

-125 ENLERQP
+125 ENLE
-132 FRFKSIPQRKTPSS
+132 
-146 SSKTPARSASSSE
+146 
-159 LKTSKTANSDQPKKS
+159 TSKTANSDQQTKKS

-197 KDSAKSKESTP
+197 KDSSKSKESTP
-208 LSTPASTPVGPTG
+208 LSTPASTPVGPT
-221 PTQAEMDEKDRE
+221 PAEMESANRE
-233 IGELKA
+233 IGELNA
-239 KNKDLEEKLDTIK
+239 KVKDLEEKLDTIK

-301 EALDAKEQFEEE
+301 EALDEKEQFEEE

-338 QMEIDQLKEKLDE
+338 QLEIDQLREKLEE

-412 DKSNS
+412 DKTNS
-417 QLKTLSQ
+417 QLKTLTQ
-424 QKEKLSKAVEEAEAT
+424 QKEKLSKEVEETEAT

-552 EQTAEMGKQE
+552 EQTAELGKQE

-644 DKHIDSIEE
+644 DKHESIQE
-653 QLYGPEGGDDDDD
+653 QLYGPE
-666 EGDSQFEIPQ
+666 EGEEGESQQFELPQ
-676 GGLDRAQVVRSHVGE
+676 GGLDRTQVVRSHVGE

-721 VELYMKVG
+721 MELYMKVG

-771 AARDYLESQ
+771 AARDYLEAQ

-992 PKPQPPVAIRAT
+992 PKPQPPVAIRAM

-1053 KLDNANKES
+1053 KLDNATKES

-1146 VVPGDVSWGEG
+1146 VVTGDVSWVEG
-1157 MGSPTS
+1157 VGSPTS

-1184 IDALKVALHHVK
+1184 IDVLKVALHHVK

-1214 PPLKVPKKPTG
+1214 PPLKVPKKPVG
-1225 LISRTGLVQVEG
+1225 LVSRTGLVQVEG
-1237 GGGDAAPSRNKL
+1237 GDAAPSRNKL
-1249 SELTR
+1249 GELTR

-1276 QRKPGTVPV
+1276 HRKPGTVPV
-1285 LEKATPAHQL
+1285 LEKSTPAHQL
-1295 AQSTARIQAMQ
+1295 AQNTARIQAMQ

-1320 AAQHKGGQVK
+1320 AAQRKGGQVK
-1330 GDFAAFSS
+1330 GDFAAFAS
-1338 PELAKALEEK
+1338 PELAKAMEEK
-1348 ENSICVGK
+1348 ENSVCVGRV
-1356 ISLPSSEKG
+1356 SLPSSEKG
-1365 LFSVHLQPKHLREI
+1365 LFSVHLHPKHLREI

>member
-125 ENLERQP
+125 ENLE
-132 FRFKSIPQRKTPSS
+132 SIPQRKTPSS

-188 EMKSPTQPS
+188 EM
-197 KDSAKSKESTP
+197 KESTP

-644 DKHIDSIEE
+644 DK
-653 QLYGPEGGDDDDD
+653 
-666 EGDSQFEIPQ
+666 QFEIPQ

-771 AARDYLESQ
+771 
-780 KRPKHLY
+780 HLY

-874 EVHVQDSLADCA
+874 EVQDSLADCA

-971 PPEPKD
+971 PPE
-977 TRPYAVHFL
+977 
-986 RPSATG
+986 

>member
-25 YVGTTMFASGKWIGV
+25 YVGTTMFASGKWVGV

-61 DDGFG
+61 DDGYG

-93 EEKSVAKRTPG
+93 EEKSVSKRTPG
-104 SRAPRP
+104 ARAPRP

-125 ENLERQP
+125 ENLE
-132 FRFKSIPQRKTPSS
+132 SIPQRKTPSS
-146 SSKTPARSASSSE
+146 SSKPPTRSASSTE
-159 LKTSKTANSDQPKKS
+159 LKTSKTANSDQQTKKS

-181 NLEETIK
+181 NLDETIK
-188 EMKSPTQPS
+188 EM
-197 KDSAKSKESTP
+197 KESTP
-208 LSTPASTPVGPTG
+208 LSTPVSTPVG
-221 PTQAEMDEKDRE
+221 PTQAEMDEKDRN
-233 IGELKA
+233 IGELTA
-239 KNKDLEEKLDTIK
+239 KVKDLEEKLDTIK

-272 QKLQEFKSKMQEAKN
+272 QKLLEFKSKMQEAKN

-338 QMEIDQLKEKLDE
+338 QLEVDQLRERLEE

-412 DKSNS
+412 DKNNS
-417 QLKTLSQ
+417 QLKTLTQ
-424 QKEKLSKAVEEAEAT
+424 QKEKLSKEVEEAEAT

-530 QQTINKYRDL
+530 QQTITKYRDL

-552 EQTAEMGKQE
+552 EQTAELGKQE

-644 DKHIDSIEE
+644 DK
-653 QLYGPEGGDDDDD
+653 
-666 EGDSQFEIPQ
+666 FEIPQ

-736 LHERALDHLIDL
+736 MHERALDHLIDL
-748 LKKDQLDETVSMEAL
+748 LKKDQLDETVSMESL

-771 AARDYLESQ
+771 
-780 KRPKHLY
+780 HLY

-874 EVHVQDSLADCA
+874 EVQDSLADCA

-971 PPEPKD
+971 PPEPK
-977 TRPYAVHFL
+977 
-986 RPSATG
+986 
-992 PKPQPPVAIRAT
+992 PQPPVAIRAT

-1053 KLDNANKES
+1053 KLDNATKES

-1085 EFERTMDALQADIDS
+1085 EFERTMDALQGDIDS
-1100 LEAEKAELKLRM
+1100 LEAEKAELKLRL

-1146 VVPGDVSWGEG
+1146 VVTGDISWGEG
-1157 MGSPTS
+1157 VGSPTS
-1163 PVVPMTT
+1163 GVVPMTT

-1184 IDALKVALHHVK
+1184 IDVLRVALHHVK

-1208 AQLASL
+1208 AQLAGL
-1214 PPLKVPKKPTG
+1214 PPLKVPKKPVG

-1249 SELTR
+1249 GELTR

-1276 QRKPGTVPV
+1276 HRKPGTVPV

-1295 AQSTARIQAMQ
+1295 AQNTARIQAMQ

-1320 AAQHKGGQVK
+1320 AAQRKGGQVK
-1330 GDFAAFSS
+1330 GDFAAFTS
-1338 PELAKALEEK
+1338 PELAKAMEEK
-1348 ENSICVGK
+1348 ENCVCVGRV
-1356 ISLPSSEKG
+1356 SLPSVEKG
-1365 LFSVHLQPKHLREI
+1365 LFSVQLQPKHLREI

>member
-125 ENLERQP
+125 ENLE
-132 FRFKSIPQRKTPSS
+132 SIPQRKTPSS
-146 SSKTPARSASSSE
+146 S
-159 LKTSKTANSDQPKKS
+159 
-174 KKSPTSS
+174 
-181 NLEETIK
+181 
-188 EMKSPTQPS
+188 
-197 KDSAKSKESTP
+197 SKESTP

-644 DKHIDSIEE
+644 DK
-653 QLYGPEGGDDDDD
+653 
-666 EGDSQFEIPQ
+666 FEIPQ

>member
-104 SRAPRP
+104 SRA
-110 RSTAFETPRASRGSR
+110 FETPRASRGSR
-125 ENLERQP
+125 ENLE
-132 FRFKSIPQRKTPSS
+132 SIPQRKTPSS
-146 SSKTPARSASSSE
+146 S
-159 LKTSKTANSDQPKKS
+159 
-174 KKSPTSS
+174 
-181 NLEETIK
+181 
-188 EMKSPTQPS
+188 
-197 KDSAKSKESTP
+197 SKESTP

-530 QQTINKYRDL
+530 QQTITKYRDL

-644 DKHIDSIEE
+644 DK
-653 QLYGPEGGDDDDD
+653 
-666 EGDSQFEIPQ
+666 QFEIPQ

-736 LHERALDHLIDL
+736 QHERALDHLIDL

>member
-666 EGDSQFEIPQ
+666 EGDSQQFEIPQ

-1139 GAASGSD
+1139 GAASGS
-1146 VVPGDVSWGEG
+1146 G

>member
-771 AARDYLESQ
+771 
-780 KRPKHLY
+780 HLY

-874 EVHVQDSLADCA
+874 EVQDSLADCA

-971 PPEPKD
+971 PPE
-977 TRPYAVHFL
+977 
-986 RPSATG
+986 

-1139 GAASGSD
+1139 GAASGS
-1146 VVPGDVSWGEG
+1146 G

>member
-146 SSKTPARSASSSE
+146 SS
-159 LKTSKTANSDQPKKS
+159 KTSKTANSDQPKKS

-666 EGDSQFEIPQ
+666 EGDSQQFEIPQ

>member
-25 YVGTTMFASGKWIGV
+25 YIGTTMFASGKWVGV

-61 DDGFG
+61 DDGYG

-93 EEKSVAKRTPG
+93 EEKPVSKRTPG

-125 ENLERQP
+125 ENLE
-132 FRFKSIPQRKTPSS
+132 SIPQRKTPSS
-146 SSKTPARSASSSE
+146 S
-159 LKTSKTANSDQPKKS
+159 
-174 KKSPTSS
+174 
-181 NLEETIK
+181 
-188 EMKSPTQPS
+188 
-197 KDSAKSKESTP
+197 SKESTP
-208 LSTPASTPVGPTG
+208 LSTPASTPVGPT
-221 PTQAEMDEKDRE
+221 PAEMESANRE
-233 IGELKA
+233 IGELNA
-239 KNKDLEEKLDTIK
+239 KVKDLEEKLDTIK

-301 EALDAKEQFEEE
+301 EALDEKEQFEEE

-338 QMEIDQLKEKLDE
+338 QLEIDQLREKLEE

-412 DKSNS
+412 DKTNS
-417 QLKTLSQ
+417 QLKTLTQ
-424 QKEKLSKAVEEAEAT
+424 QKEKLSKEVEETEAT

-552 EQTAEMGKQE
+552 EQTAELGKQE

-644 DKHIDSIEE
+644 DKHESIQE
-653 QLYGPEGGDDDDD
+653 QLYGPE
-666 EGDSQFEIPQ
+666 EGEEGESQQFELPQ
-676 GGLDRAQVVRSHVGE
+676 GGLDRTQVVRSHVGE

-721 VELYMKVG
+721 MELYMKVG

-771 AARDYLESQ
+771 AARDYLEAQ

-992 PKPQPPVAIRAT
+992 PKPQPPVAIRAM

-1053 KLDNANKES
+1053 KLDNATKES

-1146 VVPGDVSWGEG
+1146 VVTGDVSWVEG
-1157 MGSPTS
+1157 VGSPTS

-1184 IDALKVALHHVK
+1184 IDVLKVALHHVK

-1214 PPLKVPKKPTG
+1214 PPLKVPKKPVG
-1225 LISRTGLVQVEG
+1225 LVSRTGLVQVEG
-1237 GGGDAAPSRNKL
+1237 GDAAPSRNKL
-1249 SELTR
+1249 GELTR

-1276 QRKPGTVPV
+1276 HRKPGTVPV
-1285 LEKATPAHQL
+1285 LEKSTPAHQL
-1295 AQSTARIQAMQ
+1295 AQNTARIQAMQ

-1320 AAQHKGGQVK
+1320 AAQRKGGQVK
-1330 GDFAAFSS
+1330 GDFAAFAS
-1338 PELAKALEEK
+1338 PELAKAMEEK
-1348 ENSICVGK
+1348 ENSVCVGRV
-1356 ISLPSSEKG
+1356 SLPSSEKG
-1365 LFSVHLQPKHLREI
+1365 LFSVHLHPKHLREI